1 MMGEMVEEGRE
12 QEYVVSGWNP
22 HFPHWHPGLTLHMVG
37 TLSHTSMLPVALDT
51 HCASQLT

>member
-1 MMGEMVEEGRE
+1 MGEMVEEGRE